1 MTTPTHAA
9 LSPSK
14 AHRYVRCPGSVR
26 LEAQYPDVSN
36 DAAIDGTHS
45 HTLLQKCIE
54 VGLMPASMFL
64 NETLTDHEGSFTVDA
79 QRASRVQV
87 ALDYITSRV
96 AALKAKGIDVRVVT
110 EERVDPKMWV
120 ERDDMSGTV
129 DARIEGVT
137 PCEFLEIIDY
147 KDGMGVVVAEGNEQM
162 ELYAIGA
169 FNGQTQ
175 VTMTIIQPKLAAKG
189 MSPVSSCPVDANH
202 LFERAKV
209 YRDAG
214 AATENP
220 NAPLVPGDVQCK
232 FCKAKGGC
240 PELLKQ
246 SAALFAPVS
255 DSQMAGALASFV
267 VPKPVAGSLV
277 DNTITKSPDAMSPVD
292 LAEVLKAAPLAR
304 QFFEAAE
311 AEAER
316 RMKLGQRVPGF
327 KLVNG
332 RGSRAWSLPEEQI
345 AEKLM
350 KLGIPKGEVYETKL
364 LSPAKVEKLT
374 WKNRAGEVQSLSKKK
389 LSVIE
394 SEYVTH
400 MVGKPTV
407 APDSDSRPAI
417 VTDASAMFQ
426 SIAPPVAPD
435 WMK

>member
-14 AHRYVRCPGSVR
+14 ASRYIRCPGSVR
-26 LEAQYPDVSN
+26 LEAQYPDVPN

-54 VGLMPASMFL
+54 TGLMPAAMFL
-64 NETLTDHEGSFTVDA
+64 NETLTDHEGAFTVDA
-79 QRASRVQV
+79 QRAARVQV
-87 ALDYITSRV
+87 CLDYITDRLAV
-96 AALKAKGIDVRVVT
+96 LKAGGVEAKVIAETRVS
-110 EERVDPKMWV
+110 PKLWT
-120 ERDDMSGTV
+120 ERDDQDGTV
-129 DARIEGVT
+129 DVQIDGGV
-137 PCEFLEIIDY
+137 EYLEIIDY
-147 KDGMGVVVAEGNEQM
+147 KDGMGTVPAKDNEQL

-169 FNGQTQ
+169 FNGQTK
-175 VTMTIIQPKLAAKG
+175 VRMTIVQPKLATKG
-189 MSPVSSCPVDANH
+189 MPPIDSCEQDSNH
-202 LFERAKV
+202 LFARAKV
-209 YRDAG
+209 YGAAG
-214 AATENP
+214 AATEDP

-240 PELLKQ
+240 PALMNQ
-246 SAALFAPVS
+246 SAALFAPTTTLLVT
-255 DSQMAGALASFV
+255 
-267 VPKPVAGSLV
+267 GSLV
-277 DNTITKSPDAMSPVD
+277 DNTVSKNPEAMTGAD

-304 QFFEAAE
+304 QFFESAE

-316 RMKLGQRVPGF
+316 RMKLGLAVPGF

-332 RGSRAWSLPEEQI
+332 RGSRAWSLPEEQM
-345 AEKLM
+345 AEKLT

-389 LSVIE
+389 LAVVE
-394 SEYVTH
+394 AEYVTH
-400 MVGKPTV
+400 MAGKPTV
-407 APDSDSRPAI
+407 APESDSRPAI

-426 SIAPPVAPD
+426 SIAPAVTVTPD

>member
-1 MTTPTHAA
+1 MTTPTHSA

-14 AHRYVRCPGSVR
+14 AHRYIRCPGSVR

-45 HTLLQKCIE
+45 HTLLQKCVE
-54 VGLMPASMFL
+54 MGLMPASMFL
-64 NETLTDHEGSFTVDA
+64 NETLTDHEGDFVVDA
-79 QRASRVQV
+79 QRAARVQV
-87 ALDYITSRV
+87 ALGYINQRV
-96 AALKAKGIDVRVVT
+96 LDVRAKGIAVRVIA
-110 EERVDPKMWV
+110 EERVDPKLWV

-129 DARIEGVT
+129 DVRIEGAT

-147 KDGMGVVVAEGNEQM
+147 KDGMGVVAAEGNEQM

-175 VTMTIIQPKLAAKG
+175 VTMTIIQPKLATKG
-189 MSPVSSCPVDANH
+189 MSPVSSHTVGADY

-209 YRDAG
+209 YKAAG
-214 AATENP
+214 AATEAP
-220 NAPLVPGDVQCK
+220 DAPLVPGDTQCK

-240 PELLKQ
+240 PALMGQ
-246 SAALFAPVS
+246 SAALFN
-255 DSQMAGALASFV
+255 
-267 VPKPVAGSLV
+267 PVAYAGPAVIATSLT
-277 DNTITKSPDAMSPVD
+277 DNAIGKSPDTMTSAD

-316 RMKLGQRVPGF
+316 RMKLGQAVPGF

-332 RGSRAWSLPEEQI
+332 RGSRVWSLPEEQI
-345 AEKLM
+345 AEKLV
-350 KLGIPKGEVYETKL
+350 KIGIPKGEVYETKL

-400 MVGKPTV
+400 MAGKPTV
-407 APDSDSRPAI
+407 APVADSRPAI

-426 SIAPPVAPD
+426 SVAPPVTPD

>member
-36 DAAIDGTHS
+36 DGAIDGTHS

-87 ALDYITSRV
+87 ALDYIAGRV
-96 AALKAKGIDVRVVT
+96 TALKAKGIDAKVIA
-110 EERVDPKMWV
+110 EERVDPVLWV
-120 ERDDMSGTV
+120 ERSDMSGTV
-129 DARIEGVT
+129 DVRIDGGV
-137 PCEFLEIIDY
+137 EYLEIIDY
-147 KDGMGVVVAEGNEQM
+147 KDGMGAVGAEGNEQM

-169 FNGQTQ
+169 FNGQTH
-175 VTMTIIQPKLAAKG
+175 VTMTIIQPKLATKG
-189 MSPVSSCPVDANH
+189 MSPISSHTAEANY
-202 LFERAKV
+202 LFGRAKV
-209 YRDAG
+209 YKAAG
-214 AATENP
+214 AATEAP
-220 NAPLVPGDVQCK
+220 DAPLVPGDVQCK

-240 PELLKQ
+240 PALLNQ
-246 SAALFAPVS
+246 SAALFGPVV
-255 DSQMAGALASFV
+255 ASV
-267 VPKPVAGSLV
+267 TGSLV
-277 DNTITKSPDAMSPVD
+277 DNAVAKSPDSMSAAD

-304 QFFEAAE
+304 QFFASAE

-316 RMKLGQRVPGF
+316 RMKLGQAVPGF

-345 AEKLM
+345 ADKLV
-350 KLGIPKGEVYETKL
+350 KIGIPKGEVYETKL
-364 LSPAKVEKLT
+364 LSPAKVETLT
-374 WKNRAGEVQSLSKKK
+374 WKNRAGEVQSLTKKK

-394 SEYVTH
+394 AEYVTH
-400 MVGKPTV
+400 MAGKPTV
-407 APDSDSRPAI
+407 APDADSRPAI

-426 SIAPPVAPD
+426 SIAPPATPD